1 MSCFLL
7 YSEKLAK
14 TPCPNNNMTYHIHCE
29 VMSSPTRARK
39 YILDGIK
46 DLYAVQSAVLSRA
59 RVRDS
64 VPTPFGHQLQT
75 ILVLSFLWVKGH
87 CYQVRS
93 SWETPIVLNHDDV
106 SAKMQD
112 FFKF

>member
-75 ILVLSFLWVKGH
+75 ILVLSCLLGKGSLLPDKKQFGDTH
-87 CYQVRS
+87 S
-93 SWETPIVLNHDDV
+93 SK
-106 SAKMQD
+106 S
-112 FFKF
+112 